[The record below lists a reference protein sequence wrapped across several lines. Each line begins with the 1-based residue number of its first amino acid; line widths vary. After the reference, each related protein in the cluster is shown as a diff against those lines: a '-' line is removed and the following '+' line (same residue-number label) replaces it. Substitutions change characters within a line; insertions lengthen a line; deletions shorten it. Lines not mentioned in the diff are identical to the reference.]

1 MTDQA
6 WPFGALGVP
15 PGRILPVPGR
25 GEFFVRDSGGDGPP
39 VLLLHG
45 WMFNADLNWGLAYG
59 PLASAGYRVIAMD
72 HRGHGRGL
80 RSRSPFRLADCAA
93 DCAAVLR
100 ETGATNA
107 VVVGYSM
114 GGAIAQLLALE
125 HRDSIAG
132 VVMCATSASWDSKV
146 MQRTWRAMPAL
157 RLAFGVGGIAAYD
170 RAIAQM
176 GFPKSPRSDWIA
188 AELSRGS
195 SRDIAEAG
203 KELGRHDTRAQLGS
217 IGKPAASIV
226 TTKDRS
232 VPPRFQ
238 RDLAAGLGAK
248 EFELDADHM
257 ASGTN
262 PHEFNTAL
270 LEAVAYVREEAGLKP
285 AVPLS

>member
-45 WMFNADLNWGLAYG
+45 WMFNADLNWGLAYD
-59 PLASAGYRVIAMD
+59 PLVSAGYRVLAMD

-80 RSRSPFRLADCAA
+80 RSRKPFRLADCAA

-100 ETGATNA
+100 ETGAIDP

-125 HRDSIAG
+125 HRDSVAG
-132 VVMCATSASWDSKV
+132 VVMCATSANWDSKG

-157 RLAFGVGGIAAYD
+157 RLAFGLGGIAAYD

-176 GFPKSPRSDWIA
+176 GFPKSNRSEWIA

-203 KELGRHDTRAQLGS
+203 KELGRHDTRDQLAA
-217 IGKPAASIV
+217 IRKPAASIV
-226 TTKDRS
+226 TTMDGS

-238 RDLAAGLGAK
+238 RDLAKGLNAK
-248 EFELDADHM
+248 EFELEADHM
-257 ASGTN
+257 ATGTH
-262 PHEFNTAL
+262 PHEFNAML
-270 LEAVAYVREEAGLKP
+270 LEAIAFVREEAGLDP
-285 AVPLS
+285 AVPIT